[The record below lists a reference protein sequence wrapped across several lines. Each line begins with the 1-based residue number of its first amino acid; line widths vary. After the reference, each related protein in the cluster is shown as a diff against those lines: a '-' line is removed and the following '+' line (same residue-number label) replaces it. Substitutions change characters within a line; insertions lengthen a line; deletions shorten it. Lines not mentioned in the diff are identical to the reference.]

1 MDTHDY
7 RPCMVCMLTKPFAS
21 EGAKCHS
28 PGWSEVKP
36 RVNVKLSTIRTLKVC
51 NKNTKLIESDSP
63 GLLPHSAKTLHAM
76 HVMQEKSIEG

>member
-1 MDTHDY
+1 MDTTDY
-7 RPCMVCMLTKPFAS
+7 RP
-21 EGAKCHS
+21 EGAKCHN
-28 PGWSEVKP
+28 PGWNEVKP
-36 RVNVKLSTIRTLKVC
+36 RANVELSTIRTLKVC

>member
-7 RPCMVCMLTKPFAS
+7 RP
-21 EGAKCHS
+21 ERAKCHS

-63 GLLPHSAKTLHAM
+63 GLLLHSGQSHSKKNLKALFLQI
-76 HVMQEKSIEG
+76 V